1 MSSLL
6 NSAAE
11 TCSSGP
17 GGSSYDGWTVT
28 GVTVSLRRVG
38 ARRSF
43 DRSLEG
49 HPYSTYIASVANRLS
64 TALPRVHF
72 WSGFSGM
79 AIKASVAPLLD
90 ANASFYTLQTFRVV
104 MACGI
109 VAPTGE
115 LARVRLELW
124 VNIPP

>member
-49 HPYSTYIASVANRLS
+49 HPYSTYSASVANRLS

-79 AIKASVAPLLD
+79 AIKASVAPYLTLMPLFILSRRSGLSWPVELLHQQENSHVS
-90 ANASFYTLQTFRVV
+90 ALN
-104 MACGI
+104 CG
-109 VAPTGE
+109 
-115 LARVRLELW
+115 
-124 VNIPP
+124 